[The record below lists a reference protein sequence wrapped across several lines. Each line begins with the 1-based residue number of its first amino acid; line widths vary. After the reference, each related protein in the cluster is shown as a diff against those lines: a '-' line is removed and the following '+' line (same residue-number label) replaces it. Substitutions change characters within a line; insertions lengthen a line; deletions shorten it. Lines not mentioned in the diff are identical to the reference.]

1 MRGHFITFEG
11 GEGSGKSTHAK
22 ALAERLTA
30 LGIEVVLTREP
41 GGSPGAE
48 IIRHVILSG
57 IAKPL
62 GAETEA
68 FLFAAARDD
77 HVQNTILPALAA
89 GRWVICDRFIDST
102 RVYQGVLGNVDGKLI
117 RGLERITVG
126 KDARPDVTFLLDVPA
141 TVGLARAQKRREHIG
156 QRVARDGPER
166 TGPGELLQRRDP
178 LAQVRVRADQ
188 LTHGHPEAA
197 GLLALGEERLEI
209 HLPAQPSTRREHRQR
224 AHRRL
229 QIAHHLEAVAI
240 AGVLA
245 RAAVR
250 SPEPRERLRRKQERV
265 PLEVPRGE
273 VSQFV
278 PDHEVELPGVRAVV
292 HQRRVDDHELAREQ
306 LGGKRVERPA
316 GLQEVDL
323 RELRHV
329 EPLRRGLAARV
340 RCDGR
345 ESATSAPPAHTAPA
359 RSRSTMQWRRWRAGK
374 RAATACPSSRC
385 PRPS

>member
-141 TVGLARAQKRREHIG
+141 TVGLARAQKRRGAGAADRFEAESVGFHEKLRSAYRALAATEPRRIVVVDG
-156 QRVARDGPER
+156 RAPREVVAER
-166 TGPGELLQRRDP
+166 IW
-178 LAQVRVRADQ
+178 
-188 LTHGHPEAA
+188 AA
-197 GLLALGEERLEI
+197 VEERL
-209 HLPAQPSTRREHRQR
+209 HPVPAAP
-224 AHRRL
+224 
-229 QIAHHLEAVAI
+229 AVA
-240 AGVLA
+240 
-245 RAAVR
+245 AA
-250 SPEPRERLRRKQERV
+250 P
-265 PLEVPRGE
+265 
-273 VSQFV
+273 
-278 PDHEVELPGVRAVV
+278 
-292 HQRRVDDHELAREQ
+292 
-306 LGGKRVERPA
+306 
-316 GLQEVDL
+316 
-323 RELRHV
+323 
-329 EPLRRGLAARV
+329 
-340 RCDGR
+340 
-345 ESATSAPPAHTAPA
+345 
-359 RSRSTMQWRRWRAGK
+359 
-374 RAATACPSSRC
+374 
-385 PRPS
+385 